1 MLVLYLIN
9 NISKITNKMH
19 SLNMQYSNFIIIY
32 SSNSDQIY
40 QNHEVCKLFCM
51 QKFQK
56 YSIFIAK
63 PC

>member
-32 SSNSDQIY
+32 SSNLDQIY

-51 QKFQK
+51 QKF
-56 YSIFIAK
+56 
-63 PC
+63 